1 MVEVFITDVKDPGE
15 AQLRVERIHAAFT
28 GYKANFD
35 LEDCDR
41 ILRVLSA
48 TGLVETYRIIGL
60 LKELGCHAEVLPDI
74 IPKGRHI

>member
-1 MVEVFITDVKDPGE
+1 MVEVFKTNVKDGRE
-15 AQLRVERIHAAFT
+15 AMLLLGRIHAAFT

-41 ILRVLSA
+41 ILRVKSI
-48 TGLVETYRIIGL
+48 TGSVEAYRLIGL

-74 IPKGRHI
+74 VNSPQF

>member
-1 MVEVFITDVKDPGE
+1 MVEVFITDVKGQRE
-15 AQLRVERIHAAFT
+15 AQVLLERIHAAFT

-41 ILRVLSA
+41 VLRVLSI
-48 TGLVETYRIIGL
+48 TGCVESYRIIGL

-74 IPKGRHI
+74 IPDPRI

>member
-1 MVEVFITDVKDPGE
+1 MVEVFITDVKGQRE
-15 AQLRVERIHAAFT
+15 AQMLLERIHAVFT

-41 ILRVLSA
+41 ILRVLSV
-48 TGLVETYRIIGL
+48 TGSVESCRVIGL

-74 IPKGRHI
+74 IPDPRI

>member
-1 MVEVFITDVKDPGE
+1 MVEVFKTNVKDR
-15 AQLRVERIHAAFT
+15 AQAVMLIQRIHETFT

-41 ILRVLSA
+41 ILRVRSV
-48 TGLVETYRIIGL
+48 TGVVESFRLIHL

-74 IPKGRHI
+74 VKGV